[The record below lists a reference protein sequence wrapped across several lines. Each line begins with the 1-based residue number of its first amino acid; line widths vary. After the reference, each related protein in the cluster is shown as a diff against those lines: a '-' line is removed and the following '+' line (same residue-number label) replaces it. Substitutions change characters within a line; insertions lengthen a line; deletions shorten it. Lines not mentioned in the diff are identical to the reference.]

1 MSSEAIS
8 IVTEQP
14 FDEVYRF
21 LADPLNF
28 PSWGPAQNSDM
39 RHLGAGDWLVDFQ
52 KGPMILRFT
61 EPNLYGVL
69 DYRIFRPGDAPG
81 RLVSVRLLTVG
92 DGCELTMCRR
102 QRPGVSDQQ
111 FVAEGV
117 ALRGYFARLKALLE
131 ADPAD

>member
-8 IVTEQP
+8 IVIEQP

-21 LADPLNF
+21 LVDPLNF

-39 RHLGAGDWLVDFQ
+39 RHLGAGDWLVDFHQ
-52 KGPMILRFT
+52 GPMILRFT

-69 DYRIFRPGDAPG
+69 NYRIFRPGDAPG
-81 RLVSVRLLTVG
+81 HLVSVRLLPVG
-92 DGCELTMCRR
+92 EACELTMIWR

-111 FVAEGV
+111 FAAEG
-117 ALRGYFARLKALLE
+117 AGIRSYFVRIKALLE
-131 ADPAD
+131 ADATE